1 MKKTYARPALVKK
14 GNLKL
19 ITAGT
24 NGTAVTSNPLPQ

>member
-1 MKKTYARPALVKK
+1 MKKLYERPALVRK

-24 NGTAVTSNPLPQ
+24 NGTVVISKSPS

>member
-1 MKKTYARPALVKK
+1 MKKTYARPALIKK

-24 NGTAVTSNPLPQ
+24 NGTVVTSNPGPQ